1 MQGVVKLR
9 GEAWNMAD
17 FSFLDSHFSAH
28 QSAGIQYLCDLSE
41 QEQKAGELQEREEQQ
56 KPVYLCDVYRRV

>member
-1 MQGVVKLR
+1 
-9 GEAWNMAD
+9 MAD
-17 FSFLDSHFSAH
+17 FSFLDSHFSAY